1 MRYATASDDEALG
14 AATVFQLVYFAYVM
28 DIEGDFED
36 IRAIA
41 TAGALS
47 VDIRTPRG

>member
-1 MRYATASDDEALG
+1 MPYNFECLYEYSG
-14 AATVFQLVYFAYVM
+14 AKYVM